1 MVVYKTTNL
10 INGKQ
15 YIGSDSNNNPY
26 YLGSGTSL
34 ILAIKKYGR
43 KNFKKEII
51 IECDSYE
58 EMRELEVYHIQ
69 INNAHTSSKFYNRSD
84 KGHGQGCGELHWN
97 YGKITN
103 KETIQKK
110 SKSMKGKTLHTPLS
124 KEKISKGMKKQWVN
138 NSNLKNRK
146 LPLDKIGFKK
156 PLYQLDLE
164 GNLIKKWDF
173 KKQAANELGF
183 NSVSIGNVCNPNHI
197 QKQYKGFIWKYEL
210 NSLGINESS

>member
-15 YIGSDSNNNPY
+15 YIGSDSNNNPN
-26 YLGSGTSL
+26 YLGSGTGFIKAL
-34 ILAIKKYGR
+34 KKYG
-43 KNFKKEII
+43 KENFKKDII
-51 IECDSYE
+51 VECSSYE
-58 EMRELEVYHIQ
+58 EMRELEIFYIQ
-69 INNAHTSSKFYNRSD
+69 KYNAHKSSMFYNRSD
-84 KGHGQGCGELHWN
+84 KGHGQGGGERHWN
-97 YGKITN
+97 YGKTMSE
-103 KETIQKK
+103 ETKQKK
-110 SKSMKGKTLHTPLS
+110 SLSMTRKKHS
-124 KEKISKGMKKQWVN
+124 KKVKVKVSEGLKKAWAIGAF
-138 NSNLKNRK
+138 KNRK

-197 QKQYKGFIWKYEL
+197 QKQYKGFIWRYEL
-210 NSLGINESS
+210 NNLGINGFS